1 MKAYDI
7 DSMREDLKSVCL
19 IGCCTFC
26 IINEK
31 FRINNCDFDKM
42 TDEEIIRIHREILKI
57 ASTEARKLFKEIG
70 KNISDAIKDDNE
82 GKKHSA
88 RITFSKGKR
97 KIPRW

>member
-7 DSMREDLKSVCL
+7 DSMREDLKAVCL

-42 TDEEIIRIHREILKI
+42 TDEEIIRIHSEILKI
-57 ASTEARKLFKEIG
+57 ARIKTRKLFKKTG
-70 KNISDAIKDDNE
+70 KNISNAIKD
-82 GKKHSA
+82 G
-88 RITFSKGKR
+88 I
-97 KIPRW
+97 